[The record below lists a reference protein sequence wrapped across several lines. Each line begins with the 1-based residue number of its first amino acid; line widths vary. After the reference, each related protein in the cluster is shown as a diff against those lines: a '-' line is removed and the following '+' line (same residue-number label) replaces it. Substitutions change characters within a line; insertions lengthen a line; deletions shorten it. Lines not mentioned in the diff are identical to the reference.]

1 MDIRRIVERR
11 LEEVQASED
20 TDEIKDATKA
30 LVGKEFISNYFL
42 LFLAEILLQTLFF
55 VLPVQIELA
64 GRRLVTRLRI
74 NQLVDDQSWKPGI
87 PPRRVVDVVAAE
99 AIASRWKT
107 TVSDKVG
114 MPRNSADAMLKKLLN
129 KK

>member
-42 LFLAEILLQTLFF
+42 LFLAEILQKLFF

-114 MPRNSADAMLKKLLN
+114 MPRSSADALLKKLLN

>member
-1 MDIRRIVERR
+1 MERR

-42 LFLAEILLQTLFF
+42 LFLAEILQKLFF

-114 MPRNSADAMLKKLLN
+114 MPRNSADAMLNKLLN

>member
-1 MDIRRIVERR
+1 MERR

-42 LFLAEILLQTLFF
+42 LFLAEILQTLFF

>member
-1 MDIRRIVERR
+1 MERR

-42 LFLAEILLQTLFF
+42 LFLAEILQKLFF

>member
-42 LFLAEILLQTLFF
+42 LFLAEILLKLFF

>member
-1 MDIRRIVERR
+1 MERR

-42 LFLAEILLQTLFF
+42 LFLAEILQKLFF

-99 AIASRWKT
+99 AIASRWTT

>member
-42 LFLAEILLQTLFF
+42 LFLAEILQKLFF

>member
-1 MDIRRIVERR
+1 MERR

-42 LFLAEILLQTLFF
+42 LFLAEILQTLFF

-107 TVSDKVG
+107 TGSDKVG

>member
-1 MDIRRIVERR
+1 MERR

-42 LFLAEILLQTLFF
+42 LFLAEVLQKLFF

>member
-42 LFLAEILLQTLFF
+42 LFLAEILLKLFF

-114 MPRNSADAMLKKLLN
+114 MPRNSADAMLNKLLN

>member
-20 TDEIKDATKA
+20 TDEIKDAAKA

-42 LFLAEILLQTLFF
+42 LFLAEILQKLFF

>member
-30 LVGKEFISNYFL
+30 LVGKEFISNNLL
-42 LFLAEILLQTLFF
+42 LFLSEILLKLFF

>member
-1 MDIRRIVERR
+1 MERR

-42 LFLAEILLQTLFF
+42 LFLAEILLKLFF